1 MEWPAVFSK
10 LTAGED
16 LDASVAADA
25 LQTILRGEA
34 TDAQIAAFLIGLRAK
49 GESVAEVTAM
59 VDVMLANA
67 TPIVLPPGDDAID
80 IVGTGGAPSR
90 RKHALNVSTMACF
103 VAAGAGARVLKH
115 GNRKASSTSGS
126 FDLLEALGVNVE
138 LDAAGVSRCVA
149 EVNIGF
155 AFARSFHP
163 AMRFAGPVRSEL
175 GVPTVFNFL
184 GPLSNPAGI
193 RRQVIGV
200 SDPRLAPIVVGALA
214 ERGAPRAFVVC
225 GDDGTDEISL
235 CGATTITEL
244 RDGKVST
251 YRFEPAQVGLKVVD
265 ADALAGGDASQ
276 NAAIARS
283 VFAGES
289 SPAGDMVC
297 LNAAAGLIAAGK
309 ADDWS
314 TGFGMARDS
323 ITSGAALEKL
333 QRLVAI
339 SNN

>member
-1 MEWPAVFSK
+1 MDWPAVLSK

-49 GESVAEVTAM
+49 GESVSEVTAM

-138 LDAAGVSRCVA
+138 LDAQGVARCIS
-149 EVNIGF
+149 ETNIGF

-200 SDPRLAPIVVGALA
+200 SDVSLAPIVVGTLA

-225 GDDGTDEISL
+225 ADDGTDEISL
-235 CGATTITEL
+235 SGATTITEL
-244 RDGKVST
+244 RDGSIST
-251 YRFEPAQVGLKVVD
+251 YRFEPQQVGLKVVE
-265 ADALAGGDASQ
+265 AEVLAGGDAAR
-276 NAAIARS
+276 NAEIAHS

-289 SPAGDMVC
+289 SPVSDMVC

-309 ADDWS
+309 ADDWQS
-314 TGFGMARDS
+314 SFEMARNS
-323 ITSGAALEKL
+323 VVNGLAAEKL
-333 QRLVAI
+333 QQLIAI